1 MKTIGL
7 IGGTTWEST
16 LEYYRI
22 INEAVK
28 LKLGDLY
35 SAKLLLY
42 SFNFAELLKLQK
54 HSGWESISEK
64 FIEAA
69 ETLQTA
75 GAEIILICA
84 NTMHKVYDSVKEK
97 IPTPILHIT
106 DVTAKEILKTD
117 IRKVGLLGTKY
128 TMEEDF
134 YKDRLQNFNIDSIIP
149 DKNERELINKI
160 IYNELCKGIFSI
172 KSKKVFI
179 EIINNLHNRGADGI
193 ILGCTEIPLLI
204 KAQDVK
210 IPVFNTTL
218 IHAAAAVNYALK

>member
-7 IGGTTWEST
+7 IGGITWEST

-42 SFNFAELLKLQK
+42 SFNFAELLKLQQ

-84 NTMHKVYDSVKEK
+84 NTMHQVYDSVKEK

-179 EIINNLHNRGADGI
+179 EIIDNLHNRGSDGI

-204 KAQDVK
+204 NEQDVK
-210 IPVFNTTL
+210 IPIFNTTL

>member
-7 IGGTTWEST
+7 IGGITWEST

-42 SFNFAELLKLQK
+42 SFNFAELLKLQQ
-54 HSGWESISEK
+54 HSDWKSISEK

-84 NTMHKVYDSVKEK
+84 NTMHQVYDSVKKK

-128 TMEEDF
+128 TMEENF

-149 DKNERELINKI
+149 DKNEIELINKI
-160 IYNELCKGIFSI
+160 IYNELCKGIVLI

-179 EIINNLHNRGADGI
+179 EIIDNLHNRGADGI

-204 KAQDVK
+204 NEQDVK
-210 IPVFNTTL
+210 IPIFNTTL
-218 IHAAAAVNYALK
+218 IHAAAAVHYALK